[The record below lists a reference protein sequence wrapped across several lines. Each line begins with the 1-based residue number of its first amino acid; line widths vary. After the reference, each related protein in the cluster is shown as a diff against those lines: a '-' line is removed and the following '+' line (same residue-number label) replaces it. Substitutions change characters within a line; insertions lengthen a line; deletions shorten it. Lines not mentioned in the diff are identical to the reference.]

1 MAMRSAEHG
10 TPRMAVQRSQSAC
23 HGLTPGGRRQGRSP
37 GDRSGNGPVGAHRTH
52 AQVTRWPAHPLRLL
66 QHRWRGADAPVLN
79 ALGKVSH
86 PQSEILLAP
95 CDEKRSV
102 FSQRWRF
109 PRGIGFAMACRTVES
124 ATWAWRA
131 TTIGGV
137 GHDHPPQPQWTGAGA
152 TPATPASFRPQTTT
166 TAAAWQSGLTGSVV
180 VAVVH
185 DDGP

>member
-131 TTIGGV
+131 TTIGGRWSRSSASASV
-137 GHDHPPQPQWTGAGA
+137 DRRGGDSCNTCVLSAADHHDGGGLAERTDRIGGRSGGA
-152 TPATPASFRPQTTT
+152 
-166 TAAAWQSGLTGSVV
+166 
-180 VAVVH
+180 
-185 DDGP
+185 